1 MEKEQQERRYGCVD
15 RGEGAVERTGD
26 KSRNLGPENDD
37 EEYADQKEE
46 NRDQEEG
53 QYEDEE
59 EDQDEEEEEEG
70 G

>member
-1 MEKEQQERRYGCVD
+1 MEKEQQERKYGCVD
-15 RGEGAVERTGD
+15 RGEGAVEWTGD

-37 EEYADQKEE
+37 EEYDDQKGE
-46 NRDQEEG
+46 NKDQEEG
-53 QYEDEE
+53 QYEGE